1 MVRAAAG
8 RLNGLSNAM
17 DLVSWQVVHD
27 DGVARPQRWGESLFD
42 IGQESVAIHGA
53 VQNKRSDQTVGAQ
66 SSGECCRLPMSVWD
80 GSTASLA
87 AWRAPVKPRHFG
99 VGAGFVDEDEA
110 LRVEID
116 FPFEPIFPR
125 GIYIAAPLLG
135 GVRCLFLSVIF
146 LRWKKRQSE
155 AMLADIPRRF
165 NRSRNPSQNH
175 SIPRGL
181 LRP

>member
-1 MVRAAAG
+1 MLSSSNVRVGRQHGIARRVASARKAAPFA
-8 RLNGLSNAM
+8 
-17 DLVSWQVVHD
+17 
-27 DGVARPQRWGESLFD
+27 
-42 IGQESVAIHGA
+42 
-53 VQNKRSDQTVGAQ
+53 
-66 SSGECCRLPMSVWD
+66 
-80 GSTASLA
+80 
-87 AWRAPVKPRHFG
+87 

-116 FPFEPIFPR
+116 LPFEPVLSR

-165 NRSRNPSQNH
+165 NRSRNSASVISGFTVTARSRN
-175 SIPRGL
+175 L
-181 LRP
+181 

>member
-1 MVRAAAG
+1 
-8 RLNGLSNAM
+8 
-17 DLVSWQVVHD
+17 
-27 DGVARPQRWGESLFD
+27 
-42 IGQESVAIHGA
+42 
-53 VQNKRSDQTVGAQ
+53 
-66 SSGECCRLPMSVWD
+66 MSVWD

-116 FPFEPIFPR
+116 LSFEPILPR

-135 GVRCLFLSVIF
+135 GVRCLFLSVIL

-155 AMLADIPRRF
+155 AMPADIPRRF
-165 NRSRNPSQNH
+165 NRSRNSASVISGFTATASKINCEYV
-175 SIPRGL
+175 SMRCD
-181 LRP
+181 LRSLPGV